1 MSSGT
6 LSESLLR
13 AKVEEVRRKVPLA
26 MAIGIKV
33 DAPWRGCEQLTLGDA
48 AMRVVYCPS
57 VLAFREQLAQAET
70 EKLVL
75 LTNQKEQE
83 LGSDVLYRLALSRL
97 HEVRPWQV
105 ILERFQARRWDSRLT
120 KEPWMEAP
128 LLRIVAEKQSLT
140 PAPGGFLDEET
151 IWRELLTEL
160 LRLSEPRPS
169 AKTLLRWSLSR
180 EGLVA
185 WAQLPND
192 AKMGI
197 GAHLVEHTGP
207 CGPALVSALSAGRG
221 EDLVSIGLVCDLLF
235 SQAATHPELS
245 SVVLKSTGRLESWIG
260 IGTLGA
266 EEGRAWATVS
276 QEVLGELPPDRATQQ
291 LRRAEQL
298 LSSFHAD
305 ALSSLSDALPSSLE
319 QRLTRLGEALG
330 HLARAPKRT
339 HLDAVLA
346 ALASSRAHR
355 LWNHEPGRCE
365 RLLSACRV
373 AQAVVSVESPLE
385 TPRLAELVNHY
396 ADTLAWLD
404 RAREDLVEGD
414 RNPVVAAGMTGLYS
428 LAVTVRERHSQQFA
442 TALCDFCASGHEQND
457 VLGVES
463 LLQRVV
469 APVAARSPVLFLV
482 LDGMSVPVFLSLRE
496 DLARLG
502 WIEAM
507 ANPVTWPRAAVAM
520 IPTET
525 EASRASLLS
534 GRRMRGQAGTE
545 KNRFAEHSG
554 LRQVSQS
561 GKPPILFHKADL
573 PGESVGLHD
582 EVRRAIEDPEQQVV
596 GVVINAIDDH
606 LSKGDQI
613 AIPQTVDAIRPLGL
627 LLATA
632 RAAHRALIL
641 TSDHGHI
648 RERGLTLRRSQER
661 PSRSRTATGPVSPD
675 ELLMEGPRVL
685 SPQHKIIV
693 PWSERV
699 RYASEKCG
707 YHGGA
712 TPQEAVVPV
721 ALLLQSEQLPDHFQE
736 APCRPPSFWN
746 LAAKSKP
753 APPQDPVRLPPP
765 CVPSVLGSQGV
776 LVGQAT
782 SGPPTVSLMPWT
794 SRLLASPILLSRN
807 KQFARL
813 ALPKERIVDVLSAL
827 DGSGGK
833 LMLAALS
840 QKLGLPLVRVRGIL
854 GALRTLLNVDAYPVL
869 TIDESDLSVSL
880 DRPLLERQFELSPEP
895 ATTERS
901 PAS

>member
-13 AKVEEVRRKVPLA
+13 AKVEEVRNKVPHA
-26 MAIGIKV
+26 IAIGIKV
-33 DAPWRGCEQLTLGDA
+33 DAPWRGCEELTLGDA

-57 VLAFREQLAQAET
+57 VLAFREQLAQAES
-70 EKLVL
+70 EPLVL
-75 LTNQKEQE
+75 LTSQKEQE

-128 LLRIVAEKQSLT
+128 LLRIVSEKPSLT
-140 PAPGGFLDEET
+140 PAPGGFLDEDT
-151 IWRELLTEL
+151 IWRELLSDL
-160 LRLSEPRPS
+160 MRLSEPRPS
-169 AKTLLRWSLSR
+169 AKALLRWSLSR
-180 EGLVA
+180 EGLRA
-185 WAQLPND
+185 WAQLPQD
-192 AKMGI
+192 AKTGI
-197 GAHLVEHTGP
+197 CAHLLEHAGP
-207 CGPALVSALSAGRG
+207 CGPALTSALSAGRG

-260 IGTLGA
+260 IGTLAAA
-266 EEGRAWATVS
+266 EGCAWAAVS
-276 QEVLGELPPDRATQQ
+276 QEVLGELPADRVTQQ
-291 LRRAEQL
+291 LGRAEQL
-298 LSSFHAD
+298 LSSFNAD
-305 ALSSLSDALPSSLE
+305 ALLSLSDALPSSLE
-319 QRLTRLGEALG
+319 QRLSRLGEALG
-330 HLARAPKRT
+330 NLARAPKRPQ
-339 HLDAVLA
+339 LDAVLA
-346 ALASSRAHR
+346 ALESSRAHR
-355 LWNHEPGRCE
+355 LWNHDPGRCE
-365 RLLSACRV
+365 RLLSAGRV
-373 AQAVVSVESPLE
+373 AHAVVSVEGPLAMQ
-385 TPRLAELVNHY
+385 TFAELVNHY

-414 RNPVVAAGMTGLYS
+414 RNPVVAAGMKALYS

-442 TALCDFCASGHEQND
+442 TALRDFCASDSEPED

-469 APVAARSPVLFLV
+469 APVAARSPVLLLV

-502 WIEAM
+502 WLEAI

-534 GRRMRGQAGTE
+534 GRRMRGQASAE
-545 KNRFAEHSG
+545 KNRFAEHPG
-554 LRQVSQS
+554 LRQVSQG
-561 GKPPILFHKADL
+561 GKPPVLFHKADL

-632 RAAHRALIL
+632 RAARRALVL

-648 RERGLTLRRSQER
+648 RERGLTLRRSPER
-661 PSRSRTATGPVSPD
+661 PSRSRSATGPVLAD

-685 SPQHKIIV
+685 STHHKIIV

-721 ALLLQSEQLPDHFQE
+721 ALFIATEQLPDHFQE
-736 APCRPPSFWN
+736 VICRPPTWWS
-746 LAAKSKP
+746 LSGKPKP
-753 APPQDPVRLPPP
+753 APPNNPVLLPPP
-765 CVPSVLGSQGV
+765 FVPSVSGSQGV
-776 LVGQAT
+776 LLAQTAGGPAT
-782 SGPPTVSLMPWT
+782 DSQTPWT
-794 SRLLASPILLSRN
+794 SRLLASPILLARN

-827 DGSGGK
+827 DASGGK
-833 LMLAALS
+833 LMLAALA

-854 GALRTLLNVDAYPVL
+854 GALRTLLNVDAYSVL

-880 DRPLLERQFELSPEP
+880 DRGLLERQFELRPESV
-895 ATTERS
+895 ATERS